1 MLIAGVQGV
10 AGRWPQVGTSA
21 VQNRRAYMEDF
32 HCISDLAELQEAI
45 PAAQLPAQRGFFAVR
60 EALCSPW

>member
-1 MLIAGVQGV
+1 M
-10 AGRWPQVGTSA
+10 GTSA
-21 VQNRRAYMEDF
+21 FQNRRAYMEDF

-60 EALCSPW
+60 ETLCSPW